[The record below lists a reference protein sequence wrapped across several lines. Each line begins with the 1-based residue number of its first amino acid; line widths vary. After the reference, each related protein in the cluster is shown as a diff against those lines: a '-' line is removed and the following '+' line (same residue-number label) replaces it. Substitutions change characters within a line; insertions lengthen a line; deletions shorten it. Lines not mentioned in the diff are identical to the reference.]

1 MSETT
6 SPAAHPTSARPTT
19 QGAPSPATAGG
30 PQAQRQFVNFSFWK
44 LDPAFRRLSTDQ
56 KNVARE
62 EFLAAF
68 NPRREGLICL
78 SYSTVSMRAECDFL
92 LWRIGS
98 TPDVFQDQTAAINKT
113 QLGGYL
119 STPISFL
126 AMTKRSMYIDKLD

>member
-1 MSETT
+1 MSETSSSSPVA
-6 SPAAHPTSARPTT
+6 SPAASSRPTT
-19 QGAPSPATAGG
+19 QGTPHPAAAGG
-30 PQAQRQFVNFSFWK
+30 PQVQRQFVNFSFWK

-68 NPRREGLICL
+68 NPRRDGLICL

-98 TPDVFQDQTAAINKT
+98 TPDIFQEQTAAINKT
-113 QLGGYL
+113 
-119 STPISFL
+119 
-126 AMTKRSMYIDKLD
+126 